1 MVQDGLKHGEDGAG
15 GDDDGWL
22 RTGGM
27 GASQEA
33 RMRDVRTLGETGEVQ
48 LAQEEEEEE
57 IPDMEDDEDD
67 EEAIIRD
74 PKGRGTTAPT
84 RTYTLYITYTPY
96 YRTPRFYLSGY
107 LSASTPL
114 PPAQMME
121 DIVGDY
127 ADKTVT
133 LEDFPFFDAGVKM
146 ASVHPCRHA
155 SVMKVLLDRAD
166 AALKLRLSRLKQQKN
181 PSSESSSKPGNATG
195 MEGLV
200 DDMQATKLGEKSRQG
215 YASGVAAA
223 GGGGGDEWEVLQQ
236 DEDVQEDEV
245 AIRVDQYLVVFVKF
259 LSTMTPS
266 IEHDYTMGI

>member
-1 MVQDGLKHGEDGAG
+1 M
-15 GDDDGWL
+15 
-22 RTGGM
+22 
-27 GASQEA
+27 
-33 RMRDVRTLGETGEVQ
+33 
-48 LAQEEEEEE
+48 
-57 IPDMEDDEDD
+57 
-67 EEAIIRD
+67 
-74 PKGRGTTAPT
+74 

-107 LSASTPL
+107 LSTSTPL

-133 LEDFPFFDAGVKM
+133 LEDFPFFDAGLKM

-166 AALKLRLSRLKQQKN
+166 AALKLRLSKLKQGK
-181 PSSESSSKPGNATG
+181 PIPATGEGSKKVESG

-200 DDMQATKLGEKSRQG
+200 DDMNKAHLSDKSRQG
-215 YASGVAAA
+215 YAGGVAAA
-223 GGGGGDEWEVLQQ
+223 GGGGGDEWEVLQHEPGAL
-236 DEDVQEDEV
+236 DEEV